1 MRVALVAVIAATFA
15 VAAAS
20 SAPAPR
26 PLLALQFGD
35 GPIDAPSHLVRLDP
49 RTLEPRAGGVRLP
62 SWAFGFAAA
71 WSPAGDAV
79 AVVPK
84 ADETTERLYVVDSAT
99 LRLRGRVPLQGRDVC
114 VLAWPARRTILA
126 LAGEHGC
133 YNGQRSLLALR
144 IDPVAKRIV
153 SRTAVPVDWSVDA
166 VAAVPGGA
174 AAVVRNR
181 LVVFTTRGI
190 RRARLPFASVPAA
203 IASGSR
209 GRIFVAGFDGSVAVL
224 GPDGRVDVHRW
235 RSTSSIEK
243 GNTPTVSAVW
253 LGGDVL
259 AMGRGRLR
267 AGSNLPFGARLVD
280 TRTWRSHPLDGS
292 SLGVARAG
300 ERVVAYGRDG
310 FRLYSREGRLLRRSL
325 RGADLRWVWIRGRY
339 AYAAEATSADVVDL
353 ATGRETRGADA
364 NLIYGLL
371 LP

>member
-1 MRVALVAVIAATFA
+1 MRLALAAVIAATFA
-15 VAAAS
+15 VAAS

-26 PLLALQFGD
+26 PLLALQLGD

-49 RTLEPRAGGVRLP
+49 RTLEPRGSRVRLP

-71 WSPAGDAV
+71 WSRAGDAV

-84 ADETTERLYVVDSAT
+84 PDETTERLYLVDSAT
-99 LRLRGRVPLQGRDVC
+99 LRLRGRIPLEGHDVC

-126 LAGEHGC
+126 LAGENGC
-133 YNGQRSLLALR
+133 YNGQRRLLALR
-144 IDPVAKRIV
+144 IDPLAKRIV

-166 VAAVPGGA
+166 VAAVPGGV

-181 LVVFTTRGI
+181 LVIITTRGI
-190 RRARLPFASVPAA
+190 RLARLPLARVPAA

-209 GRIFVAGFDGSVAVL
+209 GRIFVAEFDGSVAVL
-224 GPDGRVDVHRW
+224 GADGRVDVHRW
-235 RSTSSIEK
+235 RSTSSIGK
-243 GNTPTVSAVW
+243 GNTPTVSAAW

-259 AMGRGRLR
+259 AIGRGRLSGAR
-267 AGSNLPFGARLVD
+267 NLPFGARLVD
-280 TRTWRSHPLDGS
+280 TQTWRSRPLDGA

-300 ERVVAYGRDG
+300 DRVVAYGRDG
-310 FRLYSREGRLLRRSL
+310 LRLYSRDGRLLRRSL
-325 RGADLRWVWIRGRY
+325 RGADVRWLRVRGRY
-339 AYAAEATSADVVDL
+339 AYAAEETSADVVDL
-353 ATGRETRGADA
+353 ETGRETRGADA